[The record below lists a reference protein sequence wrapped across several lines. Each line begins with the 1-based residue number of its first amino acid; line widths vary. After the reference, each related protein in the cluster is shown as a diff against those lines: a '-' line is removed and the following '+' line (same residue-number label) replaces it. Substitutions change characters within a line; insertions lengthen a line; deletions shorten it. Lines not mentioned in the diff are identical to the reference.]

1 MYNTTV
7 ILILGNV
14 TDYSLWEMKSEM
26 VEGSNVLG
34 LVAFSVAF
42 GICIGKLGP
51 VGKPLLNFFD
61 SLGEAVMLMTNW
73 VIW

>member
-1 MYNTTV
+1 M
-7 ILILGNV
+7 
-14 TDYSLWEMKSEM
+14 SSWEIKSEM

-34 LVAFSVAF
+34 LVSFSVVL
-42 GICIGKLGP
+42 GICVGRLGP
-51 VGKPLLNFFD
+51 VGKPLLNFFN

>member
-1 MYNTTV
+1 
-7 ILILGNV
+7 
-14 TDYSLWEMKSEM
+14 M

-51 VGKPLLNFFD
+51 VGKPLLNLFD
-61 SLGEAVMLMTNW
+61 SMGEAVMLMTNW
-73 VIW
+73 VIWYSLKYYTFNISF

>member
-1 MYNTTV
+1 MNNWR
-7 ILILGNV
+7 I
-14 TDYSLWEMKSEM
+14 DSEM

-51 VGKPLLNFFD
+51 VGEPLLNVFN

-73 VIW
+73 VIWYYFKNMLYLYIFQY

>member
-1 MYNTTV
+1 
-7 ILILGNV
+7 
-14 TDYSLWEMKSEM
+14 M

-51 VGKPLLNFFD
+51 VGKPLLAFFD

-73 VIW
+73 VIWWIEPF

>member
-1 MYNTTV
+1 
-7 ILILGNV
+7 
-14 TDYSLWEMKSEM
+14 M

-51 VGKPLLNFFD
+51 TGKPLLNFFD

>member
-1 MYNTTV
+1 MNSSNSSDMT
-7 ILILGNV
+7 
-14 TDYSLWEMKSEM
+14 LWEIKSEM

-51 VGKPLLNFFD
+51 VGKPLLAFF
-61 SLGEAVMLMTNW
+61 
-73 VIW
+73 